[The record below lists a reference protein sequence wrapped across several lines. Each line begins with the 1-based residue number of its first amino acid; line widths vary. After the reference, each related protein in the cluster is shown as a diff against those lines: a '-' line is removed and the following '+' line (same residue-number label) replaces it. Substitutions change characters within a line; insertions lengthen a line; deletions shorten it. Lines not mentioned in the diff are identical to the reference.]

1 MVGLT
6 RSSSA
11 RARNDAARGSV
22 LLALA
27 GLAIPPVGFVA
38 AGRLEQVTLVQATAA
53 TCASALLG
61 LAAVVLARRA
71 RRNMERTLGRVGGE
85 GTARAGQVLGL
96 VSFCAGVTAAL
107 ALGFYGLL
115 NLFG

>member
-1 MVGLT
+1 LVGLT

-22 LLALA
+22 LLALV

-38 AGRLEQVTLVQATAA
+38 AGRLQQVTLVQATAA
-53 TCASALLG
+53 TCVSALLG
-61 LAAVVLARRA
+61 LAAILLARRG
-71 RRNMERTLGRVGGE
+71 RQNVERTLGRVGGE
-85 GTARAGQVLGL
+85 GAARAGRLLGL
-96 VSFCAGVTAAL
+96 VSFCAGVTAVL